1 MWESFSSKPCLI
13 ARILFSGIWYNMFLN
28 QNGYSKFC
36 RLRKNKRKTE
46 QLFQKFVDD
55 VSLMFPSTNSSY
67 PVVLPM
73 LSDGLLFTK
82 PSLHQLGVGQNVLL
96 SIWVGWTSMYQLF
109 WGSPGVLGFWPF
121 TSLQVWQVQA
131 NPFIFGFGGD
141 LWQHGATGQ

>member
-1 MWESFSSKPCLI
+1 MWKSFSSKPCLI

-36 RLRKNKRKTE
+36 RLRRNKRKTE
-46 QLFQKFVDD
+46 LFQKFVDD

-109 WGSPGVLGFWPF
+109 WGSLCTRLLTLHQF
-121 TSLQVWQVQA
+121 SVWQVQA